1 MARRKELKNIS
12 RGLVNSFVSR
22 NNDYDGYWELAKLYD
37 LSVENGGVE
46 VEIDLLSGTTKPVSP
61 KFLPLI
67 TLWQRKLQSMLESSS
82 ISGSWV
88 RSVVIRSSFNVSYNY
103 DLHKWGTY
111 GDPCTCVC
119 EIITDKNTVYSSI
132 AGTKCMP
139 FSKAWFQRSTRRK
152 DF

>member
-12 RGLVNSFVSR
+12 QGLVNSFVSR

-37 LSVENGGVE
+37 LAIAYDGVE
-46 VEIDLLSGTTKPVSP
+46 IEIDLLNGTIKPASP
-61 KFLPLI
+61 EFLPLI
-67 TLWQRKLQSMLESSS
+67 TLWQKKLKNMIESGS
-82 ISGSWV
+82 ISGSWA
-88 RSVVIRSSFNVSYNY
+88 RSVVIRSSFNVSYIA
-103 DLHKWGTY
+103 DLHKWGAY

-119 EIITDKNTVYSSI
+119 EIITDKDMVYSSI

-152 DF
+152 NF